1 MKRAAAVLAALA
13 LAGAAAFCGR
23 APKPPAKD
31 TLFRHLGGDPS
42 TLDPTTTG
50 EELGMRVEEM
60 IFRPLVGLD
69 KNRRFVKSLAT
80 SWAVSSDGLVYDF
93 RLDPKAR
100 WEDGSPV
107 TSADVAFTIERV
119 RNPKVPAVAWR
130 WGFEDVAAVETPD
143 ASTVIV
149 RFQKPYAE
157 RLLAFT
163 IPIVSAAAY
172 AQPSQADRHPAGTGP
187 YRLASW
193 IPNQKIELERRA
205 DADAAAYPFRRI
217 VFRVIPDSSVRFRAG
232 TLGELDEFVV
242 TRDQVAAAQSS
253 ADFAARN
260 RLLKVPQ
267 FLVVLVVWN
276 CRNPF
281 LSDVRVRRALA
292 LSWPREEAA
301 RRLYSPEGA
310 KRISGPYPPGAP
322 ENAPE
327 VAPVRSDPA
336 AAARL
341 LDEAGVKMGDDGF
354 RRRGGRR
361 FTFELLSTSAYSIYR
376 SLEEILREAYAKLGI
391 ELVVRSPDWAAY
403 AQRLA
408 TGEFDA
414 VILGNTFLPPNL
426 DPYSNYHS
434 SQTPPN
440 GSNYGFYRN
449 AQADRAME
457 AARRE
462 MDAGRRL
469 ELYRQVH
476 RLLAADPPAD
486 FLWDADQYWGVSKSL
501 ADVELSPLGLF
512 HFAPGPLG
520 WKPTV
525 PPKE

>member
-1 MKRAAAVLAALA
+1 MKRAALA
-13 LAGAAAFCGR
+13 LAALAAACAAVTCVR
-23 APKPPAKD
+23 APKPPVRDA
-31 TLFRHLGGDPS
+31 LYRHLGGDPR
-42 TLDPTTTG
+42 TLDPTTTS
-50 EELGMRVEEM
+50 EELGMRVEEL

-69 KNRRFVKSLAT
+69 KNRRFVRSLAT

-107 TSADVAFTIERV
+107 TSADVAYTIERV
-119 RNPKVPAVAWR
+119 RDPRVPAVGWR

-143 ASTVIV
+143 SSTVIV

-172 AQPSQADRHPAGTGP
+172 AQLSQADRHPAGSGP

-193 IPNQKIELERRA
+193 IANQGIELERRA

-232 TLGELDEFVV
+232 TRGELDEFVV
-242 TRDQVAAAQSS
+242 TRDQVAAAQRST
-253 ADFAARN
+253 DFVAHD
-260 RLLKVPQ
+260 RLFKVPQ

-276 CRNPF
+276 CRHPF
-281 LSDVRVRRALA
+281 LADARVRRALA

-301 RRLYSPEGA
+301 RRLYPPEGA
-310 KRISGPYPPGAP
+310 KLISGPYPPGAP
-322 ENAPE
+322 ENAAD

-341 LDEAGVKMGDDGF
+341 LDEVGVKMGPDGF

-361 FTFELLSTSAYSIYR
+361 FTFELLSTSAYPIYR
-376 SLEEILREAYAKLGI
+376 SLEEILREACAKVGI
-391 ELVVRSPDWAAY
+391 ELVVRSLDWAAY
-403 AQRLA
+403 TQRLA
-408 TGEFDA
+408 AGEFDA
-414 VILGNTFLPPNL
+414 AIMGNIFLPPNL
-426 DPYSNYHS
+426 DPYSSYHS
-434 SQTPPN
+434 SQAPPN

-469 ELYRQVH
+469 ELYRQIH

-501 ADVELSPLGLF
+501 AGVEVSPLGLF
-512 HFAPGPLG
+512 HFLPGPLG
-520 WKPTV
+520 WKPFF
-525 PPKE
+525 PSK